1 MEADDWLRT
10 IDSKLQIAQCNGREK
25 VLFASHQL
33 SGPAQEW
40 WTAYTAAHEDPQ
52 EITWAEF
59 RSSFRAHHVP
69 IGEIKLKRKEFL
81 SLKQGPMSV
90 REYLTKFTQL
100 SRYTPSDVD
109 TDEKKQDCFLEGLN
123 SGLQYALSAN
133 EYPNF
138 QKLVDRAFILEKK
151 RQNLGEERKRHLQGQ
166 SSGSNTR
173 PRFNAPATGPMFR
186 QGGQNQLQQN
196 QQRPPQKM
204 QGQVTGSY
212 KPPIQ
217 QQQQPRPN
225 FQQQRPNH
233 NQPQPQKRTGQG
245 LGNIGPCFSCGQF
258 GHLSKQ
264 CPKKQQG
271 QAQGSNN
278 QQQQPRQNTMHGRV
292 NHVAVEE
299 AQEAPDVVLG
309 IDIILGMDW
318 LTKYKGVI
326 GCATKT
332 VQLTHTDGTKVE
344 FQATT
349 ESAINASLNKTNA
362 VEDSRR
368 MDANQLAEL
377 KEQMQEL
384 LDKGFI
390 RPSSSPWGAPV
401 IFVPKKDGT
410 QRMCID
416 YRALNEVTIK
426 NKYPLPRI
434 EDLFD
439 MLIGACVFSKID
451 LRSGYHQ
458 LKIRASDIPKT
469 AFVTRYGL
477 YEYTVMSFGLTNA
490 PAYFMYLMNKVFMEY
505 LDKFVVVFIDDILV
519 YSQNE
524 VEHEEHLR
532 MVLQKLRENQLFA
545 KLSKCEFWLKEVPFL
560 SHIISAGGV
569 SIDPSKV
576 RDVLNWKPPQ
586 NVSEIRSF
594 LGLAGYYRR
603 FIEGFSKIAKP
614 MTELLGKGAEF
625 KWTTARE
632 ASFNELKKRLT
643 SAPVLIMPDTQK
655 PFSVYCDAS
664 RQGLGCVLMQKG
676 HVIAYAS
683 RQLRKH
689 EENYPTHDL
698 ELAAVV
704 HALKIWRHYL
714 IGQRCEI
721 YSDHKSLKYIFTQ
734 PDLNLRQRRWL
745 ELIKDYN
752 LGINYHPGKAN
763 VVADA
768 LSRKSQVNSMTLQ
781 ELSPELC
788 KEFKRLNLSMVC
800 NTEMIAMEI
809 DSTLEQDIRKG
820 QLEDDKILEIKQL
833 IKAGKAPDFSEDK
846 QGGRRRT
853 VLMLEGYPGSAVVK
867 TVGAMTGAAE
877 EITASLN
884 EHAAE
889 VRRPSLR
896 EDGQENRQHNS
907 FAQLAGRNGYAD
919 GDKGEWETDGCCWN

>member
-100 SRYTPSDVD
+100 SRYAPSDVD
-109 TDEKKQDCFLEGLN
+109 TDEKKRDCFLEGLN
-123 SGLQYALSAN
+123 SGLQYTLSAN

-186 QGGQNQLQQN
+186 QGGQNQPQQN

-245 LGNIGPCFSCGQF
+245 SGNIGLCFSCGQF

-278 QQQQPRQNTMHGRV
+278 QQQQPRQNAMHGRV

-299 AQEAPDVVLG
+299 AQEAPDVVLGMFSANSHPATVLFDSGATHSFISYQFVNAYKLPRALMKNRVLVSSPGGAMESRQVCPKVNISIRGVDFLANLIILESKG

-362 VEDSRR
+362 VEDSRVVSEFP
-368 MDANQLAEL
+368 DV
-377 KEQMQEL
+377 
-384 LDKGFI
+384 F
-390 RPSSSPWGAPV
+390 P
-401 IFVPKKDGT
+401 
-410 QRMCID
+410 
-416 YRALNEVTIK
+416 
-426 NKYPLPRI
+426 
-434 EDLFD
+434 EDLPG
-439 MLIGACVFSKID
+439 M
-451 LRSGYHQ
+451 
-458 LKIRASDIPKT
+458 
-469 AFVTRYGL
+469 
-477 YEYTVMSFGLTNA
+477 
-490 PAYFMYLMNKVFMEY
+490 
-505 LDKFVVVFIDDILV
+505 
-519 YSQNE
+519 
-524 VEHEEHLR
+524 
-532 MVLQKLRENQLFA
+532 
-545 KLSKCEFWLKEVPFL
+545 
-560 SHIISAGGV
+560 
-569 SIDPSKV
+569 
-576 RDVLNWKPPQ
+576 PP
-586 NVSEIRSF
+586 
-594 LGLAGYYRR
+594 
-603 FIEGFSKIAKP
+603 
-614 MTELLGKGAEF
+614 
-625 KWTTARE
+625 
-632 ASFNELKKRLT
+632 
-643 SAPVLIMPDTQK
+643 D
-655 PFSVYCDAS
+655 
-664 RQGLGCVLMQKG
+664 
-676 HVIAYAS
+676 
-683 RQLRKH
+683 
-689 EENYPTHDL
+689 
-698 ELAAVV
+698 
-704 HALKIWRHYL
+704 
-714 IGQRCEI
+714 
-721 YSDHKSLKYIFTQ
+721 
-734 PDLNLRQRRWL
+734 
-745 ELIKDYN
+745 
-752 LGINYHPGKAN
+752 
-763 VVADA
+763 
-768 LSRKSQVNSMTLQ
+768 
-781 ELSPELC
+781 
-788 KEFKRLNLSMVC
+788 
-800 NTEMIAMEI
+800 
-809 DSTLEQDIRKG
+809 
-820 QLEDDKILEIKQL
+820 
-833 IKAGKAPDFSEDK
+833 
-846 QGGRRRT
+846 
-853 VLMLEGYPGSAVVK
+853 
-867 TVGAMTGAAE
+867 
-877 EITASLN
+877 
-884 EHAAE
+884 
-889 VRRPSLR
+889 
-896 EDGQENRQHNS
+896 
-907 FAQLAGRNGYAD
+907 
-919 GDKGEWETDGCCWN
+919 